1 MKIQIDTA
9 GIIKSVEGVEDLTPE
24 QLAHIEQMFLA
35 YHKDDIEANARELF
49 MKFLTLRPDLE
60 LL

>member
-24 QLAHIEQMFLA
+24 QLAHIEWMFLA
-35 YHKDDIEANARELF
+35 YHKADIEANIRELL

-60 LL
+60 PL